1 VRVTLEGRAA
11 CVPRDVLLCLLDQL
25 ALEDVACSSMSER
38 VKCQR
43 PHTASS
49 ALFSRGYWMCRGLRP
64 FKSTGQLYDST
75 TSTRRSCLSRSE
87 STYGELPNNA

>member
-49 ALFSRGYWMCRGLRP
+49 ALFLADIGCAAAEGIRKFVCGS
-64 FKSTGQLYDST
+64 
-75 TSTRRSCLSRSE
+75 
-87 STYGELPNNA
+87 